1 MAISTQP
8 SRFYDAEAGGELQL
22 QLEPVG
28 AEFKILRRFG
38 YRDPHYQ
45 EPFIIP
51 ADPVAFR
58 TDLASIPWFFAWLVP
73 GLGTHPPAILV
84 HDALV
89 LSKGEAGA
97 HRPGGRQGR
106 CRPDPAGRDG
116 QPGHTG
122 HPSLADLDRGH
133 PGHRRHHPQAQV
145 VLADHGDRHA
155 AGDRRA
161 GRGGHP

>member
-51 ADPVAFR
+51 ADPVTFR

-73 GLGTHPPAILV
+73 GLGTHLPAILV

-89 LSKGEAGA
+89 LSKGEAPA
-97 HRPGGRQGR
+97 HIG
-106 CRPDPAGRDG
+106 PAVDREDADRILRDAMASLG
-116 QPGHTG
+116 TG

-145 VLADHGDRHA
+145 VLADRGDRHA